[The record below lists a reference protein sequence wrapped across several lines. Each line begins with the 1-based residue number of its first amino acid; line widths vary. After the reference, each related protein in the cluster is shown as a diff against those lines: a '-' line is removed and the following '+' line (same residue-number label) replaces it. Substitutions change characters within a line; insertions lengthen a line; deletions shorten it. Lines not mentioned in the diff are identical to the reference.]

1 MTGILVVSTA
11 NKMRGFLFNLV
22 ATVGAHLIT
31 VISWISALMTST
43 VGNIGAF
50 LMRAIDSQRL
60 DVYETLLRASQE
72 PSELDQQ
79 NMELRLLASAAQ
91 VRDHAK
97 ETDDWTDRHTEA
109 INAIG
114 EALITE
120 AGWHIDHVDRY
131 LKELVESIDGL
142 EYGTEEF

>member
-1 MTGILVVSTA
+1 
-11 NKMRGFLFNLV
+11 MRGFLFNSV
-22 ATVGAHLIT
+22 ARTGAALIGSIEWVANT
-31 VISWISALMTST
+31 MMSIIDSVS
-43 VGNIGAF
+43 GF
-50 LMRAIDSQRL
+50 LMRTIDSQRL
-60 DVYETLLRASQE
+60 DVYTTLLHASQE
-72 PSELDQQ
+72 FNELGQQ
-79 NMELRLLASAAQ
+79 GLELRLLASASQ

-120 AGWHIDHVDRY
+120 VGWDVDHVDRY

-142 EYGTEEF
+142 EYGTEDW

>member
-1 MTGILVVSTA
+1 
-11 NKMRGFLFNLV
+11 MRGFLFNLV
-22 ATVGAHLIT
+22 ATVGALLINSINLVSSLLT
-31 VISWISALMTST
+31 AIID
-43 VGNIGAF
+43 NIGTF

-60 DVYETLLRASQE
+60 DVYATLLEASQR
-72 PSELDQQ
+72 PSELAQQ
-79 NMELRLLASAAQ
+79 NMELRLLASASQ
-91 VRDHAK
+91 VRDHAQ

-120 AGWHIDHVDRY
+120 AGWDIDHVDRY

-142 EYGTEEF
+142 EYDSEG